1 MTSHSADARMETEL
15 PTISPER
22 LARLPLFEGERPESL
37 EWLLE
42 YCHIERHPPDHGLL
56 RPDQDNDVLYV
67 VLDGRV
73 RVQLDAQGKKVLA
86 YMDEG
91 QCIGEMSIIE
101 GVPPSAVVVTDTECT
116 LLGIRGT
123 ALRALI
129 FRSHVVAR
137 NLLFTLSSRLRNDN
151 LLIVQSLQQQHIY
164 EQHSKADALTGL
176 HNRRWLSE
184 TLENL
189 VRASDGERPLSVLM
203 IDLDHFKHYNDTH
216 GHLAGDCALAATA
229 RTVAREIRARDSAV
243 RYGGEELIVI
253 MPETTAEDALG
264 VAQRLLAAIR
274 EQTITS
280 KDASALPGITA
291 SIGLATH
298 AAGQDADALLAAA
311 DAALYRAKAAGRDRV
326 AI

>member
-1 MTSHSADARMETEL
+1 MDTCKL
-15 PTISPER
+15 PLSPED
-22 LARLPLFEGERPESL
+22 LARLPLFEGERPDAL
-37 EWLLE
+37 QWLLE
-42 YCHIERHPPDHGLL
+42 YCSVEQFPADHALL

-67 VLDGRV
+67 VLHGRV
-73 RVQLDAQGKKVLA
+73 RVQLDARGKKVLA

-101 GVPPSAVVVTDTECT
+101 GVPPSAVVVTDTDCT

-184 TLENL
+184 ALETLIGD
-189 VRASDGERPLSVLM
+189 SDEEHPLSVLM

-229 RTVAREIRARDSAV
+229 RAVARGIRDGDAAV

-253 MPETTAEDALG
+253 MPNTGSDEALTIAERLRTA
-264 VAQRLLAAIR
+264 VYKQVIF
-274 EQTITS
+274 S
-280 KDASALPGITA
+280 KDNAPLPGVTA
-291 SIGLATH
+291 SIGVATRG
-298 AAGQDADALLAAA
+298 ADQSADALLAAA
-311 DAALYRAKAAGRDRV
+311 DAALYRAKAAGRDQV
-326 AI
+326 AL

>member
-1 MTSHSADARMETEL
+1 MDTCKPPL
-15 PTISPER
+15 SPEE
-22 LARLPLFEGERPESL
+22 LARLPLFEGERPDAL

-42 YCHIERHPPDHGLL
+42 YCSIEQFPADHALL

-67 VLDGRV
+67 VLHGRV
-73 RVQLDAQGKKVLA
+73 RVQLDARGKKVLA

-101 GVPPSAVVVTDTECT
+101 GVSPSAVVVTDTDCT

-184 TLENL
+184 ALEAL
-189 VRASDGERPLSVLM
+189 VGDSDEEHPLSLLM
-203 IDLDHFKHYNDTH
+203 IDLDHFKRYNDTH
-216 GHLAGDCALAATA
+216 GHLAGDCALATTA
-229 RTVAREIRARDSAV
+229 RAVAREIRTGDAAV

-253 MPETTAEDALG
+253 LPNTGSDEALG
-264 VAQRLLAAIR
+264 IAERVRSAVSR
-274 EQTITS
+274 QTIIS
-280 KDASALPGITA
+280 KDNTPLPGVTA
-291 SIGLATH
+291 SIGVATRT
-298 AAGQDADALLAAA
+298 AGQDADALLIAA
-311 DAALYRAKAAGRDRV
+311 DTALYRAKAAGRDRV
-326 AI
+326 AL

>member
-1 MTSHSADARMETEL
+1 MDICKL
-15 PTISPER
+15 PLSPED
-22 LARLPLFEGERPESL
+22 LARLPLFEGERPDAL
-37 EWLLE
+37 QWLLE
-42 YCHIERHPPDHGLL
+42 YCNVEHFPADHALL

-67 VLDGRV
+67 VLHGRV
-73 RVQLDAQGKKVLA
+73 RVQLDARGKKVLA

-101 GVPPSAVVVTDTECT
+101 GVPPSAVVVTDTDCT

-184 TLENL
+184 ALEAL
-189 VRASDGERPLSVLM
+189 VGDSDEEHPLSLLM
-203 IDLDHFKHYNDTH
+203 IDLDHFKRYNDTH
-216 GHLAGDCALAATA
+216 GHLAGDCALATTA
-229 RTVAREIRARDSAV
+229 RAVAREIRAGDAAV

-253 MPETTAEDALG
+253 LPNTDSDEAVALAERLRTAVG
-264 VAQRLLAAIR
+264 KQVIF
-274 EQTITS
+274 S
-280 KDASALPGITA
+280 KDNAPLPGVTA
-291 SIGLATH
+291 SIGVATGT
-298 AAGQDADALLAAA
+298 AGQDADALLAAA
-311 DAALYRAKAAGRDRV
+311 DTALYRAKAAGRDQV
-326 AI
+326 AT